1 MHGNRLLK
9 TASILIVIGMAGLF
23 GMAWVGGSSV
33 FSGNMMAMMTGG
45 GMMDQGRMKD
55 MMQEMMSGRLP
66 PGIKAENLPDPK
78 STGAKLAVR
87 YCTRC
92 HDLPSPSMHTAE
104 DWPKIADRMFGRIKM
119 MGGMR
124 GMMKRH
130 RMNIQIPGQEEEKKL
145 LVYLQDNAL
154 IPLDPKDFDLK
165 SSKEALL
172 FQNICSQ
179 CHGLPDP
186 KLHTPEEWPSVVD
199 RMLKNSEVM
208 EKKVFG
214 NDERNDIVK
223 FLSQKAK

>member
-1 MHGNRLLK
+1 MYGNRLLK
-9 TASILIVIGMAGLF
+9 TAAILIVIGMAGLF

-33 FSGNMMAMMTGG
+33 FSGNMKAMMTGG
-45 GMMDQGRMKD
+45 GMMDQDRMKD
-55 MMQEMMSGRLP
+55 MMQEMMSGRIP
-66 PGIKAENLPDPK
+66 SGIKAENLPDPK
-78 STGAKLAVR
+78 STGAKLVVR
-87 YCTRC
+87 YCTQC
-92 HDLPSPSMHTAE
+92 HNLPSPSMHTAE

-154 IPLDPKDFDLK
+154 IPLDPKYFDLK

-172 FQNICSQ
+172 FQDICSQ
-179 CHGLPDP
+179 CHALPDP